1 MKVKIKIPSSLN
13 DITLQ
18 QYKRYMKI
26 QEKVKDDRF
35 LNAKMIE
42 IFMLIL
48 IPSYFIGRV
57 LLTVIFDI

>member
-1 MKVKIKIPSSLN
+1 MK
-13 DITLQ
+13 
-18 QYKRYMKI
+18 
-26 QEKVKDDRF
+26 KVSRA
-35 LNAKMIE
+35 AKLGKQFKKVQ